1 MVKRS
6 KVVARLSLLA
16 ALTVAGQAAGLP
28 QPFTGPFVNAMLILT
43 VALVGWLPAL
53 GLGCITPVVALLR
66 GLLPAGLGLAV
77 PVIALGNGLLVSVYA
92 AITRLWGRPPAYPAV
107 RAGTVAVAGA
117 ALAKY
122 LWLTLCV
129 TVLLPLVL
137 GTKLPHPLVLALTT
151 WQLFT
156 ALAGGVAALA
166 FCAVLVRTGLLS
178 LWRSEEGEK
187 AGC

>member
-1 MVKRS
+1 MKRS
-6 KVVARLSLLA
+6 KVLARLSLLA

-28 QPFTGPFVNAMLILT
+28 QPFTGPFVNAMLLVT
-43 VALVGWLPAL
+43 VALVGWIPAV

-77 PVIALGNGLLVSVYA
+77 PVIALGNGLLVSAYA
-92 AITRLWGRPPAYPAV
+92 AMARLWGRPPAYPGAL
-107 RAGTVAVAGA
+107 AGTVAVAGA

-122 LWLTLCV
+122 LWLTLGV
-129 TVLLPLVL
+129 KVLLPFVLGAKLPPSLVL
-137 GTKLPHPLVLALTT
+137 VLTT

-156 ALAGGVAALA
+156 ALAGGFAALA

-178 LWRSEEGEK
+178 LWRSEEGEE